1 MPHVT
6 RTLFCMA
13 TFRRLFIDHPASVD
27 ETYGEHFVAA
37 MRYAGR
43 MAVCAGAAAVHAVIP
58 GLCCTTASER
68 IHELDGEMQA
78 RRQVAE
84 DNSELAV
91 AS

>member
-1 MPHVT
+1 
-6 RTLFCMA
+6 MA

-43 MAVCAGAAAVHAVIP
+43 MAVCAGAAAVHAVVP

-68 IHELDGEMQA
+68 IHELNGEMQA
-78 RRQVAE
+78 RRDVAAANE
-84 DNSELAV
+84 DVANDDGLAV

>member
-1 MPHVT
+1 
-6 RTLFCMA
+6 MA
-13 TFRRLFIDHPASVD
+13 FRRLFLDHPASVD

-43 MAVCAGAAAVHAVIP
+43 MAVCSGAAIVHAVVP

-68 IHELDGEMQA
+68 IHELDTEMQQ
-78 RRQVAE
+78 RRAIAE
-84 DNSELAV
+84 ADQADAALAT

>member
-1 MPHVT
+1 
-6 RTLFCMA
+6 MA

-43 MAVCAGAAAVHAVIP
+43 MAVCAGAAAVHAVVP

-68 IHELDGEMQA
+68 IHELNDEMQA
-78 RRQVAE
+78 RRDVATANE
-84 DNSELAV
+84 DAANDDGLAV